1 MTNYTDLNIILDRSG
16 SMQSIAK
23 DMVGG
28 LTSFLEKEK
37 ESGDDTRVSLF
48 RFDGQYEKVFSDVNI
63 KDDPKIELKPG
74 GSTALMDAIGK
85 TIQHV
90 EEKLSGLLEEEKP
103 NRILFLIITDG
114 EENSSVMY
122 NATQIKTMLSDKRE
136 KLAWDFVFMGVDEGA
151 VMEQRKHIGVYKTS
165 SLGFEKSSRGIATA
179 FAQVSDSYSNY
190 KKLDRSDVSTYCCS
204 FEVPQN
210 EAVTTASVGASEAI
224 NTNNSVTSLS
234 DEDKA
239 KYKNFMDS
247 VKNASLD
254 ASKKATSSI

>member
-48 RFDGQYEKVFSDVNI
+48 RFDGHYEKVFSDVNI

-151 VMEQRKHIGVYKTS
+151 VMEQRQQIGVYKTS

-210 EAVTTASVGASEAI
+210 EAVVTASVGASEAI